1 MTRVSIIELSKQV
14 GISPERYIVL
24 RNYAERIR
32 KAISQKYTLKG
43 NVLVLDFEGV
53 EAITGS
59 VIDEIILNEYER
71 NSQQHSVDFLGAYVV
86 TNLSE
91 EVYYSIQNELIAR
104 LKKKGKSNEFILAM
118 KSTKPTWQIIPDQE
132 PKPFLEPKLKE
143 ALALIMSRK
152 ELTSTK
158 LASLLE
164 GKEGISIKNA
174 RIRLEKLYNS
184 RLVQKMPSEGKEF
197 IYKSLF

>member
-1 MTRVSIIELSKQV
+1 
-14 GISPERYIVL
+14 
-24 RNYAERIR
+24 
-32 KAISQKYTLKG
+32 
-43 NVLVLDFEGV
+43 
-53 EAITGS
+53 
-59 VIDEIILNEYER
+59 
-71 NSQQHSVDFLGAYVV
+71 
-86 TNLSE
+86 
-91 EVYYSIQNELIAR
+91 
-104 LKKKGKSNEFILAM
+104 KKKGKSNEFILAM